1 MVFDTWF
8 QHTHAPAYSQHYC
21 FLTILSTSFKKVLAL
36 TLTYRKAFR
45 VHQPSNGLF
54 GCIIITLEI
63 ASQNSA
69 SSFLNRTQ
77 LLKLKFKAMR
87 AGVWFT
93 ALPRIDRVLVD
104 LTIKVAENIRSTR
117 LAKSIFAVVGK
128 LEGLLESSVLKS
140 LRLIGRPLAEKISL
154 IAQKWGNASAKAW
167 ATDQSFAF
175 FLAVM
180 HTPK

>member
-1 MVFDTWF
+1 MTLKTVKDG
-8 QHTHAPAYSQHYC
+8 SQS
-21 FLTILSTSFKKVLAL
+21 I
-36 TLTYRKAFR
+36 
-45 VHQPSNGLF
+45 
-54 GCIIITLEI
+54 
-63 ASQNSA
+63 
-69 SSFLNRTQ
+69 LNRMQ
-77 LLKLKFKAMR
+77 LLQFKHKAMR
-87 AGVWFT
+87 AGVWFK
-93 ALPRIDRVLVD
+93 ALLRIDRVLVD
-104 LTIKVAENIRSTR
+104 LTIKVAENIRSIQ

-140 LRLIGRPLAEKISL
+140 LRVIGRPLAEKVSL